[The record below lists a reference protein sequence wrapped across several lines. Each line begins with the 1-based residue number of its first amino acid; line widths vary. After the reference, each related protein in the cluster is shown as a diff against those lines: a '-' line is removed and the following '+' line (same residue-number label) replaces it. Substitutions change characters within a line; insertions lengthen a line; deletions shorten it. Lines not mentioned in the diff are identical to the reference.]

1 MTHDPIQFSVI
12 IPLYNKERHIRRAL
26 MSVLKQTCPD
36 FEVIIV
42 DDGSTDKGVKQIPDL
57 RIDDRVRIITQD
69 NRGVCAARNT
79 GIRAAQYP
87 YIAFLD
93 ADDSWETNFLEEIH
107 NLIRDYP
114 DCGLYA
120 TAFQRRFSDGRIQRY
135 RYAGIPFAHDGQSGI
150 IPNFF
155 YALAYGQDPVTASS
169 VCVPRQILDQCG
181 VFPDGV
187 GQLQEDVDLW
197 LRIACRYPVA
207 FSGTI
212 CANYH
217 ADADNR
223 ACLTLRLTSAIH
235 PLEHTIQ
242 ELTRTN
248 HCSVQNQIYLNE
260 YLALIYWTNA
270 VRCLAHQD
278 SRLARQLLRKVHTRR
293 PGLILKRVVT
303 LIVSLFPASARH
315 RILERLLPEHL
326 KEMGRTAAS

>member
-1 MTHDPIQFSVI
+1 MTHDPIQFSVV

-42 DDGSTDKGVKQIPDL
+42 DDGSTDQGVKQIPDL

-79 GIRAAQYP
+79 GIAAARHP

-93 ADDSWETNFLEEIH
+93 ADDSWETNFLAEIQD
-107 NLIRDYP
+107 LIKNYP

-155 YALAYGQDPVTASS
+155 YAMAFGQDPVTASS
-169 VCVPRQILDQCG
+169 VCIPRKILDQCG
-181 VFPDGV
+181 VFPDSV
-187 GQLQEDVDLW
+187 DQLQEDVDLW

-207 FSGTI
+207 FCGTV

-223 ACLTLRLTSAIH
+223 ACLTRHLTSAAH
-235 PLEHTIQ
+235 PLEHRIHD
-242 ELTRTN
+242 LIRDH
-248 HCSVQNQIYLNE
+248 HCSAQDQRYLNE

-270 VRCLAHQD
+270 VRCLAHRD

-293 PGLILKRVVT
+293 PGLIAKRLLTV
-303 LIVSLFPASARH
+303 LLSLFPVSARH
-315 RILERLLPEHL
+315 RILGRLLPDHL
-326 KEMGRTAAS
+326 KEMGRTAES